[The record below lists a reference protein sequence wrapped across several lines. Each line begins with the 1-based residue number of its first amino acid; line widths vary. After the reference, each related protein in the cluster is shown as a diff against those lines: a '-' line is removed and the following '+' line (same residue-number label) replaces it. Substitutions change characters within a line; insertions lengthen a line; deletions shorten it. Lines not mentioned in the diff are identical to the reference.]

1 MATLVLLDNSKCFD
15 VVPHQLLLEKLT
27 MYGIDTDWFADYLA
41 GHTQQVRMRGA
52 NGTDINSRPRDNS
65 IGVFQGGSLSC
76 VLFMLFSNDLSL
88 YVPEGVKI
96 LQFADDTQI
105 LIVGK
110 KKDLPIIVSTMESAL
125 DTLYQWFCRN
135 GMKVNTAKT
144 QMLVL
149 GTPGMLR
156 TLPPVTVTFC
166 GTAVN
171 GALTVKNL
179 GLCLDRHLNYQAQ
192 VDAMTAK
199 CTGMHC

>member
-1 MATLVLLDNSKCFD
+1 
-15 VVPHQLLLEKLT
+15 

-135 GMKVNTAKT
+135 DMKVNTAKT

-149 GTPGMLR
+149 GTPAMLR
-156 TLPPVTVTFC
+156 TLPPVTVTLWNSSQRRADREKPRTMFRQ
-166 GTAVN
+166 TSELP
-171 GALTVKNL
+171 GASRCNDCKMH
-179 GLCLDRHLNYQAQ
+179 RHANRAQ
-192 VDAMTAK
+192 SRPSRYA
-199 CTGMHC
+199 GEHSQNRR